1 MKRLVSFLL
10 FIIATTCGFAP
21 NLVLA
26 SSGFYISGEL
36 GANFAPGL
44 ETTGFSNDR
53 ASVCDQYINPRYNEV
68 EKSTEVDSS
77 GNKYSAYNC
86 TGPNRGVGDDWQNEF
101 DGATG
106 ILAGAAVG
114 YSFSGQDPN
123 QPWSGFR
130 VELEY
135 LYRDSKYDQASDLS
149 GAAGASL
156 AKSRE
161 EIVVGRDQIGSIT
174 SHDLF
179 GNLYFDFINRSR
191 FIPYVGVGI
200 GVGFTDVD
208 YGYVWARNFDEQFI
222 KTGAGLPNENE
233 IRKNLAG
240 TVSTGQTTLRDT
252 LLGFQVL
259 FGVDYAVT
267 ETMSLGLKGR
277 WVNFDT
283 FRGEAPSGLLRSHV
297 PNLRLDGSEPV
308 SGGIKTDDIEF
319 FGVSVNLKYHF

>member
-1 MKRLVSFLL
+1 M
-10 FIIATTCGFAP
+10 
-21 NLVLA
+21 
-26 SSGFYISGEL
+26 
-36 GANFAPGL
+36 
-44 ETTGFSNDR
+44 
-53 ASVCDQYINPRYNEV
+53 
-68 EKSTEVDSS
+68 
-77 GNKYSAYNC
+77 
-86 TGPNRGVGDDWQNEF
+86 
-101 DGATG
+101 
-106 ILAGAAVG
+106 G

-123 QPWSGFR
+123 HSWSGFR

-156 AKSRE
+156 AKSQQ

-191 FIPYVGVGI
+191 FIPYVGVGV

-208 YGYVWARNFDEQFI
+208 YGYLWARNADPTKI

-240 TVSTGQTTLRDT
+240 TVSTGQTTLSDT

-319 FGVSVNLKYHF
+319 FGASVNLKYRF